1 MDQFFW
7 FYVSQKQRI
16 KMISQ
21 ANLSL
26 WKMGKWKQKNKHIK
40 RWKWL
45 LFIDKWKSPLGG
57 IKGSVCDDALVQGY
71 TK

>member
-26 WKMGKWKQKNKHIK
+26 WKMGKWKQQNKHIK

-45 LFIDKWKSPLGG
+45 LFFLFILKLVA
-57 IKGSVCDDALVQGY
+57 VCY
-71 TK
+71 

>member
-7 FYVSQKQRI
+7 FYVSQKQKI

-26 WKMGKWKQKNKHIK
+26 WKMGKWKQKKQQKQTLKKMEATHFFSLYFKTGGCI
-40 RWKWL
+40 L
-45 LFIDKWKSPLGG
+45 LKK
-57 IKGSVCDDALVQGY
+57 
-71 TK
+71 

>member
-26 WKMGKWKQKNKHIK
+26 WKMGKWKQQNKKKTTLKKMEVTHFFSS
-40 RWKWL
+40 
-45 LFIDKWKSPLGG
+45 LF
-57 IKGSVCDDALVQGY
+57 
-71 TK
+71 

>member
-26 WKMGKWKQKNKHIK
+26 WEMGKWKQKNKHLK

-45 LFIDKWKSPLGG
+45 IFFLFILKLVA
-57 IKGSVCDDALVQGY
+57 VCY
-71 TK
+71 

>member
-26 WKMGKWKQKNKHIK
+26 WKMGKWKQQNKKTKHLK
-40 RWKWL
+40 RWKWFIFF
-45 LFIDKWKSPLGG
+45 LFILK
-57 IKGSVCDDALVQGY
+57 LVAVY
-71 TK
+71 Y

>member
-26 WKMGKWKQKNKHIK
+26 WKMGKWKQQNKKNKHLK

-45 LFIDKWKSPLGG
+45 IFFLFILK
-57 IKGSVCDDALVQGY
+57 LVAVY
-71 TK
+71 YLKNW

>member
-7 FYVSQKQRI
+7 FYVSQKQSI

-26 WKMGKWKQKNKHIK
+26 WKTGKWKQQNKK
-40 RWKWL
+40 TNTYKDGSDSFFFS
-45 LFIDKWKSPLGG
+45 LFILK
-57 IKGSVCDDALVQGY
+57 LVAVY
-71 TK
+71 Y

>member
-26 WKMGKWKQKNKHIK
+26 WKMGKWKQQNKKKTHLK

-45 LFIDKWKSPLGG
+45 IFFPL
-57 IKGSVCDDALVQGY
+57 
-71 TK
+71 